1 MAFPRGFATFVAG
14 TSYFHGGIS
23 PQECIIP
30 VINVT
35 LKKAEPENPAARF
48 DITLTYRGATSGTI
62 TSLVPTL
69 ELSYPAADLFGPAS
83 IRLLLIAKDPA
94 GKQIGTAATSKSVD
108 PATGLVELSRGA
120 AIKVPLRITEGFEGP
135 FTVAATDPSTG
146 ATLCSLK
153 LQTDFHH

>member
-1 MAFPRGFATFVAG
+1 MAFPRGLATFVAG

-30 VINVT
+30 VISVK
-35 LKKAEPENPAARF
+35 LKKAEPANSATRI
-48 DITLTYRGATSGTI
+48 DITLTYRGATSGKI
-62 TSLVPTL
+62 TALVPTF

-83 IRLLLIAKDPA
+83 IRLLLIARDSA
-94 GKQIGTAATSKSVD
+94 GRQIGTAATSKSVD

-120 AIKVPLRITEGFEGP
+120 AIKVPLRINEGFEGY

-146 ATLCSLK
+146 ATLSSIR